1 MPIASPRCVVNQ
13 RLTTVAPSVIAA
25 TPVPPPTITPHSS
38 TICHGWLI
46 MADSAVPEISTTSA
60 PSTVG
65 RMPKYCIDAAA
76 NGPVSPYKAMP
87 IEIASEIVPRLQPN
101 SCSSGSIITLG
112 VARVPAAHRRIRNT
126 TARAIQP

>member
-1 MPIASPRCVVNQ
+1 MARPRCEVNQ
-13 RLTTVAPSVIAA
+13 RLTTVAPSVMAA

-38 TICHGWLI
+38 TICHGACI
-46 MADSAVPEISTTSA
+46 IAESAVPATSTASA

-76 NGPVSPYKAMP
+76 NGPVSPYSAIP
-87 IEIASEIVPRLQPN
+87 IEMASEIVLRLQPN

-112 VARVPAAHRRIRNT
+112 VARVPAAHSRIRNT
-126 TARAIQP
+126 TASASQL